1 MMDFQDCLS
10 DALETVLDWDLPDE
24 ACTEAVAS
32 RARMLAGIEP
42 EDIPG

>member
-1 MMDFQDCLS
+1 MDFQDRLI
-10 DALETVLDWDLPDE
+10 DALETVLDWDLSDE

-32 RARMLAGIEP
+32 RARLLAGIEP

>member
-1 MMDFQDCLS
+1 VTYEDVLF